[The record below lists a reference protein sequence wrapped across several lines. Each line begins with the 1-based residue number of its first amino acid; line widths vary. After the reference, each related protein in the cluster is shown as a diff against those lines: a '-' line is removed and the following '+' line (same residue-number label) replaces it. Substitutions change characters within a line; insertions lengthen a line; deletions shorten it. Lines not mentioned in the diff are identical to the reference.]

1 MTVLQRLRTA
11 ARRRVAFH
19 LSNRRRPETQRAVSA
34 GKQATPIH
42 DDVMSPKGPHFI
54 AAKA

>member
-1 MTVLQRLRTA
+1 VTVLQRLRTA